1 MESMFVHWRR
11 YIELSFVIFSDL
23 IPCLFNFPFTIT
35 IIISP
40 FLFHLF
46 LNITFSEIKG
56 KSIWI
61 YSTLSNR
68 SFEALL
74 IFHSTSAVSMV
85 SSLSWWNHVLKFTSM
100 IIEPETLSQILLRR
114 MRKNLILKMPTTVL
128 KRAEY
133 RSLHISQKK

>member
-11 YIELSFVIFSDL
+11 YIEFCHFFRFNPLFIQFSFHY
-23 IPCLFNFPFTIT
+23 NHH
-35 IIISP
+35 P

-100 IIEPETLSQILLRR
+100 IFEPETLSQILLRR

-133 RSLHISQKK
+133 RTLHISQKK